1 MSRPKLKMCKRDV
14 EIELASVFKK
24 KIAELTFQRGQ
35 KFLKTDPDG
44 DSLFILLKNFEG
56 VGEYSF
62 EGQVKLVTSIDECY
76 TKSSRWQVSGR
87 IRVVENED
95 HSPRVTFIEPL
106 SCREK

>member
-44 DSLFILLKNFEG
+44 DSLFILFKNF
-56 VGEYSF
+56 
-62 EGQVKLVTSIDECY
+62 
-76 TKSSRWQVSGR
+76 
-87 IRVVENED
+87 
-95 HSPRVTFIEPL
+95 
-106 SCREK
+106 RE

>member
-62 EGQVKLVTSIDECY
+62 EGHVKLVTSIDECY

-95 HSPRVTFIEPL
+95 HSPRVTFIGPL